1 MHINNKSLMRLY
13 AVFGVSI
20 VVGYFAAPALKD
32 QNEDRSKDSYAQN
45 VTDNKDELDSVT
57 EDINLDS
64 ILHNNPDSISK
75 EPDDKEK
82 SVDNVIETSDK
93 REKYTEEISN
103 PSDEEKKTGDNS
115 ESQIREGQDQYE
127 AELERINEENRL
139 NEEQKKRD
147 EEMKAQQL
155 KEENDRKNNEL
166 KNQISRIV
174 VSGSSSKKIPDTFKI
189 HVNGR
194 AMDYQNFRQGVRS
207 HAYTNIRVNSIDIDN
222 NGMVRSVNVSAVSS
236 QNYDEQ

>member
-115 ESQIREGQDQYE
+115 ESQIREGQDQVE
-127 AELERINEENRL
+127 AEQKRINEENRL

-155 KEENDRKNNEL
+155 KEENDRKRRPPSLSEGAFL
-166 KNQISRIV
+166 FRLV
-174 VSGSSSKKIPDTFKI
+174 YTLSKW
-189 HVNGR
+189 
-194 AMDYQNFRQGVRS
+194 A
-207 HAYTNIRVNSIDIDN
+207 
-222 NGMVRSVNVSAVSS
+222 
-236 QNYDEQ
+236 